1 MLINQEEVTRG
12 SNGQKILN
20 LQTFLSREMDMCIY
34 SERKTKSCFK
44 FSKDNETLL
53 PFQIYSLYDTS
64 MQNAIVNKILL
75 MSDTVGIAI
84 HSSVECTRLRPH

>member
-1 MLINQEEVTRG
+1 
-12 SNGQKILN
+12 
-20 LQTFLSREMDMCIY
+20 MDRRYSIY
-34 SERKTKSCFK
+34 KHFCPEKWICVYTLRKTKSCFK

-84 HSSVECTRLRPH
+84 HS